1 MQRRDLLKLLMST
14 TGLAAV
20 PVDLLMALRQAKGES
35 NTPSAQRTLNA
46 HQDATVS
53 LLSELIIPETNTPG
67 AKAAKVNEFMDLLL
81 TEWFAEA
88 DRTLFLQGLT
98 QVDEESRKQFG
109 AHFVD
114 CKSSQQAT
122 LMKQLDD
129 AAMEF
134 GRTHKDSPLTQ
145 TKQQPVNFF
154 YTFKRLTL
162 VGYYTS
168 EIGFKKELHK
178 TIIPADH
185 KGCAPTSEARS

>member
-14 TGLAAV
+14 TGLTAI
-20 PVDLLMALRQAKGES
+20 PVDLVMTLRQAKGES
-35 NTPSAQRTLNA
+35 NAPSVQRTLNA

-67 AKAAKVNEFMDLLL
+67 AKTAKVNEFMDLLL

-98 QVDEESRKQFG
+98 QIDEDSRKQFG
-109 AHFVD
+109 SDFVA
-114 CKSSQQAT
+114 CNASQQAT

-134 GRTHKDSPLTQ
+134 GRTHKDSPFTQ
-145 TKQQPVNFF
+145 TTQQPVNFF

-168 EIGFKKELHK
+168 EVGFKKELHK
-178 TIIPADH
+178 TIIPPDH
-185 KGCAPTSEARS
+185 KGCAPISEARS